1 MENLPFLLLA
11 GLMLSSFFAVSYASQ
26 KLRLPSVLAYIVL
39 GAGVSVVFLENEFI
53 FVAAEIGIVLLF
65 FILGLEFPLA
75 RMMTISK
82 RIWPAGLLDIGLN
95 LGGAMAVSLLF
106 GLDIVS
112 ALTIGSV
119 AYATSSSISAKML
132 EEKKRLANPEA
143 EFILALLIFE
153 DLVAP
158 ILVSFIAGFRSGEEV
173 SALFMGILFLKI
185 ILLAAG
191 AVLIGH
197 YGFRRLKN
205 FIAKYI
211 ENDFMPLLA
220 VGLAL
225 GYAGL
230 AIVLGLSEILGA
242 FLAGVMLSETGRS
255 TEIERLLLPIRD
267 LSLPFFFFWFGTS
280 LHFGEGIPFVGMM
293 IVLVLLA
300 VGGKI
305 VTAYA
310 GSRLFGLS
318 EKASGRAAFSMVQ
331 RGEFSAIIAS
341 LALPQLRIFSGVYIL
356 MTAFIGVYLFGRAPD
371 IANWYYTKWVQPK
384 KGMASKKEAEIRNP
398 AEQ

>member
-1 MENLPFLLLA
+1 MENFPFLLLA

-112 ALTIGSV
+112 AFTIGSV

-158 ILVSFIAGFRSGEEV
+158 ILVSFYRRV
-173 SALFMGILFLKI
+173 SKRGRGL
-185 ILLAAG
+185 G
-191 AVLIGH
+191 AVHGNSVFKD
-197 YGFRRLKN
+197 YR
-205 FIAKYI
+205 
-211 ENDFMPLLA
+211 
-220 VGLAL
+220 
-225 GYAGL
+225 AGDR
-230 AIVLGLSEILGA
+230 
-242 FLAGVMLSETGRS
+242 GR
-255 TEIERLLLPIRD
+255 THG
-267 LSLPFFFFWFGTS
+267 SLR
-280 LHFGEGIPFVGMM
+280 V
-293 IVLVLLA
+293 
-300 VGGKI
+300 
-305 VTAYA
+305 
-310 GSRLFGLS
+310 
-318 EKASGRAAFSMVQ
+318 
-331 RGEFSAIIAS
+331 
-341 LALPQLRIFSGVYIL
+341 
-356 MTAFIGVYLFGRAPD
+356 
-371 IANWYYTKWVQPK
+371 
-384 KGMASKKEAEIRNP
+384 
-398 AEQ
+398 